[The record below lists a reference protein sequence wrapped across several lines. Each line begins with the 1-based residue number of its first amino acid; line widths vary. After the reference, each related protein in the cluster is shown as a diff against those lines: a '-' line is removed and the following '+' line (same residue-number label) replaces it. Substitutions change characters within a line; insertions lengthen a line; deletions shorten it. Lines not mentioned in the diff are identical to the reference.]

1 MSRGGRGGF
10 GGGRGGPGGANSGAM
25 QLVSFDMLKDLS
37 SGGLFNVNTALFPE
51 MDVPIPRKP
60 NSSETSQWKF
70 KEDFLKQVHE
80 SAYHLVPPPPKPDI
94 ERYSDKYK
102 KATVRRKTLREIDT
116 DFDFFPEELQ
126 SVIDSSKIK
135 KKPKVQKV
143 DETFNLDEIMN
154 AEGEGKDGE
163 DEEGKEEGKDGE
175 AGSDIE
181 FDEEGEEE
189 ELIDDNDYAQNYF
202 DNGEDEDF
210 DDDDGDGGAGDYY

>member
-60 NSSETSQWKF
+60 NSTENSQWKF
-70 KEDFLKQVHE
+70 KEEFLKQVHE

-102 KATVRRKTLREIDT
+102 LATVRKKTLREIDT

-126 SVIDSSKIK
+126 SVIDPSKAK
-135 KKPKVQKV
+135 KKRKVQKV
-143 DETFNLDEIMN
+143 DDNFNLDDIIN
-154 AEGEGKDGE
+154 AEEKDKDGE
-163 DEEGKEEGKDGE
+163 DDQGKEEKEGD
-175 AGSDIE
+175 AASDLEI
-181 FDEEGEEE
+181 DEEGEEE
-189 ELIDDNDYAQNYF
+189 ELVDDNDYAQNYF